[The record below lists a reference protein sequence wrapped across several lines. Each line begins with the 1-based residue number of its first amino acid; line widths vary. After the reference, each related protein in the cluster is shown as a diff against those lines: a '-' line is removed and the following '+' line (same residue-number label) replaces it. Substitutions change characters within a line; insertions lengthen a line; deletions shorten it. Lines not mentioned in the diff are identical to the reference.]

1 MNKTMA
7 AIMIFLIGPF
17 FLGISQE
24 KISEVA
30 IISTIHGAHKINPN
44 YSYDSLFNFVEKYN
58 PDIIGVEIRKEDIDS
73 SLAYLQNNYPFE
85 MYESI
90 KKYPAKKVVGFDW
103 LGSEL
108 EGKGIPKH
116 YWKEMSAI
124 KILQGKLNQDSIISQ
139 KLSILEIIKKKKD
152 KLILNASLF
161 ELNDGRYDLI
171 NFIYYEQ
178 LRTLLQGTEYLA
190 LADFYQQRDKHIAQN
205 IIEIIKNNKGKRM
218 IFLLGADHRDF
229 TIKKVKGELGDHILL
244 NNF

>member
-7 AIMIFLIGPF
+7 AIVIFLICPF
-17 FLGISQE
+17 FSGISQE
-24 KISEVA
+24 KMSEVA

-73 SLAYLQNNYPFE
+73 SFSYLQNNYPFE

-90 KKYPAKKVVGFDW
+90 KKYPTKKVVGFDW
-103 LGSEL
+103 LGLEL
-108 EGKGIPKH
+108 EGKAITEN
-116 YWKEMSAI
+116 YWKEISAI
-124 KILQGKLNQDSIISQ
+124 KKFQRKLNQDSIISQ
-139 KLSILEIIKKKKD
+139 KLSILEIIKGKKE
-152 KLILNASLF
+152 KLVLNASLF

-178 LRTLLQGTEYLA
+178 LRYILQGSEYIYLS
-190 LADFYQQRDKHIAQN
+190 DFYQQRDKHIAEN
-205 IIEIIKNNKGKRM
+205 IIEIIKNNKGKKM
-218 IFLLGADHRDF
+218 IFLLGADHRDY